1 MSVGLPMPEPQRML
15 ASQRSPDPMLPSPAL
30 IEAIK
35 PVAYGISTF
44 TLRFVDPAE
53 RAEYRFQ
60 PGQFNMLYLP
70 GAGEIAIS
78 VSSDPDEPQLLGHT
92 VRQAGNVTRTL
103 ARLKVGHQ
111 VGVRGP
117 YGNPWP
123 LDKVAGKSLV
133 IVAGGIGLAP
143 LRPLILS
150 ILHHRAAYGR
160 VVLLYGAR
168 TPADLL
174 YTDEFARWQ
183 EGNVEVHVTVDL
195 GDEHWKGQVGVVPQ
209 LFYRIRV
216 EPKETC
222 VMTCGPEIM
231 MRFVIYEALAR
242 RIPKDAIYLSMERNM
257 KCAVGFC
264 GHCQFGPTFI
274 CKQGPVLNYA
284 RIEPFFGKEDF

>member
-1 MSVGLPMPEPQRML
+1 
-15 ASQRSPDPMLPSPAL
+15 MLPSPAV

-35 PVAYGISTF
+35 PEAQGISTF
-44 TLRFVDPAE
+44 SLRFVDSGRPTAF
-53 RAEYRFQ
+53 RFQ

-70 GAGEIAIS
+70 GAGEVAIS
-78 VSSDPDEPQLLGHT
+78 VSSDPGEPQLLGHT
-92 VRQAGNVTRTL
+92 IRYAGNVTRAL
-103 ARLKVGHQ
+103 GRLKVGHR

-117 YGNPWP
+117 YGTPWP
-123 LDKVAGKSLV
+123 LEKAAGKSLV

-150 ILHHRAAYGR
+150 ILRRRDAYGR
-160 VVLLYGAR
+160 VVLLYGGR

-183 EGNVEVHVTVDL
+183 EGNLEVHVTVDL
-195 GDEHWKGQVGVVPQ
+195 ADEHWKGLVGVVPQ

-216 EPKETC
+216 EPKQTV

-242 RIPKDAIYLSMERNM
+242 RIAKDAIYLSMERNM

-274 CKQGPVLNYA
+274 CKQGPVLNFA
-284 RIEPFFGKEDF
+284 SIEPFFGKEDF

>member
-1 MSVGLPMPEPQRML
+1 MTHRPE
-15 ASQRSPDPMLPSPAL
+15 AADPMLPRAAA
-30 IEAIK
+30 IESVK
-35 PVAYGISTF
+35 PEAYGISTF
-44 TLRFVDPAE
+44 SLSFRDPGE
-53 RAEYRFQ
+53 RAAFSFH

-70 GAGEIAIS
+70 GFGEVAIS
-78 VSSDPDEPQLLGHT
+78 ISSDPAEPARMGHT
-92 VRQAGNVTRTL
+92 IRYAGSVTRAL
-103 ARLKVGHQ
+103 GRLKAGDM

-117 YGNPWP
+117 YGSHWP
-123 LDKVAGKSLV
+123 LERSQGNNLV

-143 LRPLILS
+143 LRPV
-150 ILHHRAAYGR
+150 ILHVLRHRDDYGR

-174 YTDEFARWQ
+174 YTDEFDTWQ
-183 EGNVEVHVTVDL
+183 EQGVEVHVTVDL
-195 GDEHWKGQVGVVPQ
+195 ADENWKGQVGVVPQ

-216 EPKETC
+216 DHKKTF

-242 RIPKDAIYLSMERNM
+242 RIPHEAIFISMERNM

-274 CKQGPVLNYA
+274 CRQGPVLNFA
-284 RIEPFFGKEDF
+284 AIEPFFGKEDF